1 MCLLIVSRKGWEME
15 RITIEEAAK
24 LMGMSKQAVRLLMIN
39 KKVDI
44 GFVTGDGRKNY
55 VIFRE
60 KLNKLMGKETS

>member
-1 MCLLIVSRKGWEME
+1 ME